1 MRSHL
6 RFTKQEKRG
15 IFFLLLLIAGL
26 QFGYY
31 LYTGQTVR
39 STTSNF
45 AVDSILTIYID
56 SVKTSQLLK
65 EVQPLKAFNPNFITD
80 YKGYVLGLAP
90 SELDRIY
97 AFRKQG
103 LFVNSARE
111 FQKVSQVSDSLLAV
125 IGPYFKFP
133 SWTKV
138 ADIEKDTDFVNAEYA
153 DINTASEASLQRI
166 SGIGEVLSKRIIAF
180 RNSLGGFVD
189 IEQLFDVY
197 GLKPEVARRAMKLFK
212 VISVPDIKKIPLN
225 TATVN
230 DLASL
235 VYINKGLARRI
246 VHYRDSIGQF
256 DSIAELTK
264 IEDFPTDRIGRIKLY
279 LSLEKLLL

>member
-39 STTSNF
+39 NTTSNF

-65 EVQPLKAFNPNFITD
+65 EVQPIKAFNPNFITD

>member
-39 STTSNF
+39 NTTSNF
-45 AVDSILTIYID
+45 AVDSIVTIYID

-65 EVQPLKAFNPNFITD
+65 EVQPLKVFNPNFITD

>member
-39 STTSNF
+39 NTTSNF

-65 EVQPLKAFNPNFITD
+65 EVQPLKVFNPNFITD

>member
-39 STTSNF
+39 NTTSNF

-65 EVQPLKAFNPNFITD
+65 EVQPLRAFNPNFITD

>member
-26 QFGYY
+26 QFAYY

-103 LFVNSARE
+103 QFINSAKE
-111 FQKVSQVSDSLLAV
+111 FQKVSQVSDSLLAA

-138 ADIEKDTDFVNAEYA
+138 TDIEKETDFVNAEYA

-166 SGIGEVLSKRIIAF
+166 SGIGKVLSKRIIAF
-180 RNSLGGFVD
+180 RNSLGGFID

-197 GLKPEVARRAMKLFK
+197 GLKPEVARRAMKVFK
-212 VISVPDIKKIPLN
+212 VVSVPDIKKIPLN
-225 TATVN
+225 SATAN
-230 DLASL
+230 ELASL
-235 VYINKGLARRI
+235 VYINKRLARQI

-264 IEDFPTDRIGRIKLY
+264 IEDFPTDRIHRIKLY